1 MALNGNTLGA
11 AIAAAIIAAQT
22 GLSGAEQTILIAKWQ
37 IIAGE
42 IVSHITGSA
51 VVNTT
56 VTGVTATGTP
66 GGPLPITAQ
75 PGIGTVS

>member
-1 MALNGNTLGA
+1 MALDGDDLGS
-11 AIAAAIIAAQT
+11 AIATAIIDAQT
-22 GLSGAEQTILIAKWQ
+22 GLSGAEQAILITKWQ
-37 IIAGE
+37 IIAGA
-42 IVSHITGSA
+42 IVTYITSNT
-51 VVNTT
+51 VVNTL

>member
-1 MALNGNTLGA
+1 MALDGDILGA
-11 AIAAAIIAAQT
+11 AIAAAVIADQT

-42 IVSHITGSA
+42 IISHITGNA

-56 VTGVTATGTP
+56 VTGVTGTGAA

-75 PGIGTVS
+75 PGTGTVT